1 MAYNVSDK
9 YREVIYSGDAQ
20 NTAKLTINGTTI
32 PTSNIKKITISSPM
46 YDSSQKTFSLGN
58 FISQQVTIEFRNID
72 NVPIEGQVHLEI
84 GTKID
89 NEYEYV
95 PIGDFIIESNPE
107 DFYKKCKLTCLDK
120 AVLMKSNV
128 DYSSIVPTTVETL
141 LKWLCTYFNIEI
153 GTYPNINRDVTINVY
168 DNTLSGKQY
177 ISYIAEMMGGNAKIG
192 RDGKLYIIPLKGKPV
207 VTINAKKSKSFTKGE
222 TYEISRVVYESAIS
236 KFEYGKDTK
245 NTLYIRQ
252 DNMFLTKT
260 EEVEAIYNSVV
271 GTKICSLKTENYG
284 DVSLDSWD
292 YIKYTL
298 GEEEYIT
305 YNSNTITYQM
315 NIASKV
321 EVSIPTK
328 NQQETTNVVG
338 GNDKEKIRRIET
350 NINQIEGTI
359 TILNEEIDGQNKKI
373 AEIEITNE
381 QIQQSVTKAE
391 ESIVELQKAVEVF
404 VPTLEPDLVLVPTYE
419 NGLPKVSTE
428 FFVEYSA
435 KFEGEDVTPIVTS
448 QSENEGITLAITDKL
463 TFTVN
468 SSVAIPNKDNKYEL
482 LFTYTKDEVAY
493 TKTMILYLMRV
504 NENEDLSER
513 LEQVE
518 KDLNNNYPNNDELN
532 EALEGQKATIIEETS
547 TMIQQSASEVTTSI
561 INKVNTDGVTTLKN
575 TLVTIDI
582 NGINVAKNDED
593 VVSLLDNKGLYVSDG
608 KLKEDESN
616 LLMKT
621 DRNGAYFK
629 SAIIDGT
636 IKEQGLFQKEIIED
650 DDFGKGQA
658 GFWIGG

>member
-58 FISQQVTIEFRNID
+58 FISQQVTIEFRNVD

-236 KFEYGKDTK
+236 KFEYGEDTK

-338 GNDKEKIRRIET
+338 GNDKEKIRRLET

-404 VPTLEPDLVLVPTYE
+404 VPTIEPDLVLVPTFD

-448 QSENEGITLAITDKL
+448 QSENEGITLSITDKL

-547 TMIQQSASEVTTSI
+547 TMIEQSASEVTTSI